1 MVYENQKV
9 LVIGNG
15 GREHAL
21 VWKLSQSD
29 MVSEIFCLPGNVGM
43 LNIPKT
49 HFVSGVEIK
58 NLEKI
63 KEFATTK
70 QINLVVVGP
79 EEPLANGLCDVLHE
93 FNVFGPSKHGAQIE
107 TNKDWAKAFMN
118 RHHIP
123 TASYKSFDDAEQAK
137 EFIKNGHFDGYVV
150 KASGLAAGKGV
161 FVSQNK
167 AEACDAVDTIMIKKK
182 FGTSGN
188 TVVIEEKLFGE
199 EVSVCKKLDNTTN
212 LCIYF

>member
-1 MVYENQKV
+1 MKMIYENQKV
-9 LVIGNG
+9 LVIGSG

-21 VWKLSQSD
+21 VWKLSQSG
-29 MVSEIFCLPGNVGM
+29 MVSEIFCMPGNVGM

-49 HFVSGVEIK
+49 QCVSDVDIK
-58 NLEKI
+58 NFEQI
-63 KEFATTK
+63 KEFSTAR

-93 FNVFGPSKHGAQIE
+93 FNVFGPSKNGAQIE
-107 TNKDWAKAFMN
+107 TNKDWAKGFMI
-118 RHHIP
+118 RHNIP
-123 TASYKSFDDAEQAK
+123 TASYKSFDDAEKAK
-137 EFIKNGHFDGYVV
+137 EFIKNGCYEGYVV

-188 TVVIEEKLFGE
+188 TIVIEEKLIGE
-199 EVSVCKKLDNTTN
+199 EVSVRRIDSLFKHL
-212 LCIYF
+212 F